1 MISCNITKK
10 VILISKEHN
19 CSMPFFQHKK
29 FHYKKNNSKD
39 NSLARQIGSTY
50 RSLNHWNS
58 FQFKLFW
65 EGIVVGI
72 FSGLVVSLFRFLL
85 SKAEDFR
92 IALYARLTQLPAEYT
107 AGWFAVL
114 LAVGGI
120 LYWLTRH
127 EPMAGGS
134 GIPQVKGV
142 ILGLMRMNWFRIL
155 WVKLSAGVIG
165 LGAGLSLGRE
175 GPSIQLGAV
184 TAQGVSRF
192 LGRTRM
198 EERYL
203 ITSGASAGLAAAF
216 NAPLAGVMFSLEE
229 LHRNF
234 SAVVLLPAMTAAMT
248 STFVSQLLFGRALTF
263 NFQSIPRVPLD
274 VHILYAILVAVL
286 AGLCGVIFNYG
297 LLNIH
302 RFYSLPVF
310 KNLYMKI
317 TFALLCAGIL
327 GFILP
332 QVLGGG
338 NRLVDELATK
348 SFPLQL
354 LFALLIGK
362 FIFTLISYGTGV
374 PGGFFLPMLVL
385 GALVGSICA
394 WFLTASQLIIPSHGA
409 NIIIIAMAAFFS
421 GSVRAPIT
429 GTVLISEMT
438 GSFYHLMI
446 LGMASAIAYIVAQLC
461 GSQPIYEALL
471 LKSLNS
477 HSTPEPNTVKRE
489 RNIIEVPVSSGS
501 QIENKKVQDIP
512 WPEHTLLVDVKRG
525 SEQLIPDAN
534 TVIRAG
540 DFLYVLAETENAE
553 EVQALGSDLR
563 N

>member
-1 MISCNITKK
+1 
-10 VILISKEHN
+10 
-19 CSMPFFQHKK
+19 MPFFQQKSY
-29 FHYKKNNSKD
+29 HYKKNNSNT
-39 NSLARQIGSTY
+39 NSVTRQIGSTY

-92 IALYARLTQLPAEYT
+92 IALYAQLTQLPVAYT

-114 LAVGGI
+114 LAIGGI

-142 ILGLMRMNWFRIL
+142 SLGLMRMNWFRVL
-155 WVKLSAGVIG
+155 WVKLTAGVIG

-263 NFQSIPRVPLD
+263 NFRSIPRIPLD
-274 VHILYAILVAVL
+274 IHILYAILVAVI

-362 FIFTLISYGTGV
+362 FIFTLVSYGTGV

-385 GALVGSICA
+385 GALTGSICA
-394 WFLTASQLIIPSHGA
+394 WFLTASQLMLPSHGA

-421 GSVRAPIT
+421 ASVRAPIT
-429 GTVLISEMT
+429 GTVLICEMT

-471 LKSLNS
+471 LRSLNS

-553 EVQALGSDLR
+553 EVQSLGSDLR

>member
-1 MISCNITKK
+1 
-10 VILISKEHN
+10 
-19 CSMPFFQHKK
+19 MPFFQQKSY
-29 FHYKKNNSKD
+29 HYKKNNSNT
-39 NSLARQIGSTY
+39 NSVTRQIGSTY

-92 IALYARLTQLPAEYT
+92 IALYAQLTQLPVAYT

-155 WVKLSAGVIG
+155 WVKLTAGVIG

-263 NFQSIPRVPLD
+263 NFRSIPRIPLD
-274 VHILYAILVAVL
+274 IHILYAILVAVI

-362 FIFTLISYGTGV
+362 FIFTLVSYGTGV

-385 GALVGSICA
+385 GALTGSICA
-394 WFLTASQLIIPSHGA
+394 WFLTASQLMLPSHGA

-421 GSVRAPIT
+421 ASVRAPIT
-429 GTVLISEMT
+429 GTVLICEMT

-471 LKSLNS
+471 LRSLNS

-553 EVQALGSDLR
+553 EVQSLGSDLR

>member
-1 MISCNITKK
+1 
-10 VILISKEHN
+10 
-19 CSMPFFQHKK
+19 MPLFQQKNYH
-29 FHYKKNNSKD
+29 FKKNNSNT
-39 NSLARQIGSTY
+39 NSVTRQIGSTY
-50 RSLNHWNS
+50 RSLNNWNS

-92 IALYARLTQLPAEYT
+92 VAVYAQLTQLPVEFT

-120 LYWLTRH
+120 LCWLTRH

-155 WVKLSAGVIG
+155 WVKLTAGVIG

-263 NFQSIPRVPLD
+263 NFRSIPRIPLD
-274 VHILYAILVAVL
+274 VHILYAILIAVI

-317 TFALLCAGIL
+317 TFALLCAGVL
-327 GFILP
+327 GFVLP

-354 LFALLIGK
+354 LVALLIGK
-362 FIFTLISYGTGV
+362 FIFTLVSYGTGV

-394 WFLTASQLIIPSHGA
+394 WFLTASQLMLPSHGA

-421 GSVRAPIT
+421 ASVRAPIT
-429 GTVLISEMT
+429 GTVLICEMT

-461 GSQPIYEALL
+461 GSEPIYEALL
-471 LKSLNS
+471 MRSLKS

-501 QIENKKVQDIP
+501 QIENKKVQEIP
-512 WPEHTLLVDVKRG
+512 WPAHALLVDVKRG
-525 SEQLIPDAN
+525 SEQLIPDGN

-540 DFLYVLAETENAE
+540 DFLYVLTETENAE

>member
-1 MISCNITKK
+1 
-10 VILISKEHN
+10 
-19 CSMPFFQHKK
+19 MPLFQQKNYH
-29 FHYKKNNSKD
+29 FKKNNSNN
-39 NSLARQIGSTY
+39 NSVTRQIGSTY
-50 RSLNHWNS
+50 RSLNNWNS

-92 IALYARLTQLPAEYT
+92 VAVYAQFTQLPVEFT
-107 AGWFAVL
+107 TGWFAVL

-120 LYWLTRH
+120 LCWLTRH

-155 WVKLSAGVIG
+155 WVKLTAGVIG

-263 NFQSIPRVPLD
+263 NFRSIPRIPLD
-274 VHILYAILVAVL
+274 IHILYAILVAVI

-327 GFILP
+327 GFVLP

-354 LFALLIGK
+354 LVALLIGK
-362 FIFTLISYGTGV
+362 FIFTLVSYGTGV

-394 WFLTASQLIIPSHGA
+394 WFLTASQLMLPSHGA

-421 GSVRAPIT
+421 ASVRAPIT
-429 GTVLISEMT
+429 GTVLICEMT

-461 GSQPIYEALL
+461 GSEPIYEALL
-471 LKSLNS
+471 MRSLNS
-477 HSTPEPNTVKRE
+477 HSTPQPNTVKKE

-501 QIENKKVQDIP
+501 QIENKKVQEIP
-512 WPEHTLLVDVKRG
+512 WPEHALLVDVKRG
-525 SEQLIPDAN
+525 SEQLIPDGN

-540 DFLYVLAETENAE
+540 DFLYVLTETENAE

>member
-1 MISCNITKK
+1 
-10 VILISKEHN
+10 
-19 CSMPFFQHKK
+19 MPFFQQKSY
-29 FHYKKNNSKD
+29 HYKKNNSNTD
-39 NSLARQIGSTY
+39 SVTRQIGSTY

-92 IALYARLTQLPAEYT
+92 IALYAQLTQLPVAYT

-155 WVKLSAGVIG
+155 WVKLTAGVIG

-263 NFQSIPRVPLD
+263 NFRSIPRIPLD
-274 VHILYAILVAVL
+274 IHILYAILVAVV

-362 FIFTLISYGTGV
+362 FIFTLVSYGTGV

-385 GALVGSICA
+385 GALTGSICA
-394 WFLTASQLIIPSHGA
+394 WFLTASQLMLPSHGA

-421 GSVRAPIT
+421 ASVRAPIT
-429 GTVLISEMT
+429 GTVLICEMT

-471 LKSLNS
+471 LRSLNS

-553 EVQALGSDLR
+553 EVQSLGSDLR

>member
-1 MISCNITKK
+1 MISCSITKN
-10 VILISKEHN
+10 VIKIVKEHRYN
-19 CSMPFFQHKK
+19 MLPFQQKK
-29 FHYKKNNSKD
+29 YHYKKNSGNS
-39 NSLARQIGSTY
+39 NNLTRQISPTY

-65 EGIVVGI
+65 EGIIVGI

-85 SKAEDFR
+85 SKAEYFR
-92 IALYARLTQLPAEYT
+92 IALYAQLAQLPGEYI
-107 AGWFAVL
+107 AGWFAIL

-120 LYWLTRH
+120 LYWLTRY

-142 ILGLMRMNWFRIL
+142 ILGFMRMNWFRIL
-155 WVKLSAGVIG
+155 WVKLTAGVIG

-248 STFVSQLLFGRALTF
+248 STFVSRLLFGQSLTF
-263 NFQSIPRVPLD
+263 NFRSIPRIPLD
-274 VHILYAILVAVL
+274 IHILYAILVAVI
-286 AGLCGVIFNYG
+286 AGLCGVIFNNG

-302 RFYSLPVF
+302 RFYSLPIF

-317 TFALLCAGIL
+317 TFALVCAGIL
-327 GFILP
+327 GFVLP

-338 NRLVDELATK
+338 NLLVDELATK
-348 SFPLQL
+348 FLPLQL

-362 FIFTLISYGTGV
+362 FFFTLVSYGTGV

-385 GALVGSICA
+385 GALIGSICSY
-394 WFLTASQLIIPSHGA
+394 FLSAFQMILPSHSA

-421 GSVRAPIT
+421 ASVRAPIT
-429 GTVLISEMT
+429 GTVLICEMT

-471 LKSLNS
+471 LRSLNN
-477 HSTPEPNTVKRE
+477 HSTPESNTVKKE

-512 WPEHTLLVDVKRG
+512 WPDHTLLIDVKRG
-525 SEQLIPDAN
+525 SEQLIPESS

-540 DFLYVLAETENAE
+540 DFLYVLTETENAE

>member
-1 MISCNITKK
+1 
-10 VILISKEHN
+10 
-19 CSMPFFQHKK
+19 MPFFQQKSY
-29 FHYKKNNSKD
+29 HYKKNNSNTD
-39 NSLARQIGSTY
+39 SVTRQIGSTY

-92 IALYARLTQLPAEYT
+92 IALYAQLTQLPVAYT

-114 LAVGGI
+114 LAIGGI

-155 WVKLSAGVIG
+155 WVKLTAGVIG

-263 NFQSIPRVPLD
+263 NFRSIPRIPLD
-274 VHILYAILVAVL
+274 IHILYAILVAVI

-362 FIFTLISYGTGV
+362 FIFTLVSYGTGV

-385 GALVGSICA
+385 GALTGSICA
-394 WFLTASQLIIPSHGA
+394 WFLTASQLMLPSHGA

-421 GSVRAPIT
+421 ASVRAPIT
-429 GTVLISEMT
+429 GTVLICEMT

-471 LKSLNS
+471 LRSLNS

-553 EVQALGSDLR
+553 EVQSLGSDLR

>member
-1 MISCNITKK
+1 
-10 VILISKEHN
+10 
-19 CSMPFFQHKK
+19 MPFFQHKK
-29 FHYKKNNSKD
+29 FHYNKNSSRD

-85 SKAEDFR
+85 SRAEDFR
-92 IALYARLTQLPAEYT
+92 IALYARLTQLPVEYT

-120 LYWLTRH
+120 LCWLTRH

-155 WVKLSAGVIG
+155 WVKLTAGVIG

-216 NAPLAGVMFSLEE
+216 NAPLAGVMFALEE

-248 STFVSQLLFGRALTF
+248 STFVSRLLFGRALTF

-274 VHILYAILVAVL
+274 IHILYAILVAVI
-286 AGLCGVIFNYG
+286 AGLFGVIFNNG

-302 RFYSLPVF
+302 RFYNLPVF
-310 KNLYMKI
+310 RNLYMKI
-317 TFALLCAGIL
+317 TFALLCAGVL

-348 SFPLQL
+348 FFPLHL

-394 WFLTASQLIIPSHGA
+394 WFLSAFQLILPSHGA

-477 HSTPEPNTVKRE
+477 HSTPEPNTVKKE

-501 QIENKKVQDIP
+501 QIENKKVHDIP
-512 WPEHTLLVDVKRG
+512 WPDHTLLVDVKRG
-525 SEQLIPDAN
+525 SEQLIPDGN

-553 EVQALGSDLR
+553 EVQALGSCLR

>member
-1 MISCNITKK
+1 
-10 VILISKEHN
+10 
-19 CSMPFFQHKK
+19 MPFFQQKK

-85 SKAEDFR
+85 SRAEDFR
-92 IALYARLTQLPAEYT
+92 IALYARLTQLPPEYT

-120 LYWLTRH
+120 LCWLTRH

-155 WVKLSAGVIG
+155 WVKLTAGVIG

-248 STFVSQLLFGRALTF
+248 STFVSRLLFGRALTF
-263 NFQSIPRVPLD
+263 RLRVPLD
-274 VHILYAILVAVL
+274 IHILYAILVAVI
-286 AGLCGVIFNYG
+286 AGLCGVIFNFG

-317 TFALLCAGIL
+317 TFALVCAGIL
-327 GFILP
+327 GFVLP

-348 SFPLQL
+348 FFPLHF

-394 WFLTASQLIIPSHGA
+394 NFLAAFQLILPSHGA

-446 LGMASAIAYIVAQLC
+446 LGMASAIAYIVAQMC

-477 HSTPEPNTVKRE
+477 HSTPEPNTVKKE

-501 QIENKKVQDIP
+501 QIENKKVHDIP

-525 SEQLIPDAN
+525 SEQLIPDGN

-553 EVQALGSDLR
+553 EVQSLGSNLR
-563 N
+563 K

>member
-1 MISCNITKK
+1 
-10 VILISKEHN
+10 
-19 CSMPFFQHKK
+19 MPFFQHKK
-29 FHYKKNNSKD
+29 YHYKKDNNNDTSA
-39 NSLARQIGSTY
+39 SRQIGSTY
-50 RSLNHWNS
+50 HSLNNWNS

-65 EGIVVGI
+65 EGILVGI

-85 SKAEDFR
+85 SMAEEFR
-92 IALYARLTQLPAEYT
+92 TALYSHLTQLPVAYT
-107 AGWFAVL
+107 AGWFVAL
-114 LAVGGI
+114 LVIGGI
-120 LYWLTRH
+120 LWWLTKH

-155 WVKLSAGVIG
+155 WVKLTAGVIG

-184 TAQGVSRF
+184 AAQGVSRF

-234 SAVVLLPAMTAAMT
+234 SAAVLLPAMTAAMT
-248 STFVSQLLFGRALTF
+248 ATFVSQRLFGRALIF
-263 NFQSIPRVPLD
+263 SFHNIPYFQLD
-274 VHILYAILVAVL
+274 YHVLYTILVAVV
-286 AGLCGVIFNYG
+286 AGLCGVVFNAG
-297 LLNIH
+297 LLNISKL
-302 RFYSLPVF
+302 YNLPVF

-317 TFALLCAGIL
+317 AFALLCAGVL
-327 GFILP
+327 GFMLP

-338 NRLVDELATK
+338 NRLVDELATRA
-348 SFPLQL
+348 FPLQML
-354 LFALLIGK
+354 LLLLAGK
-362 FIFTLISYGTGV
+362 FIFTLVSYGTGV

-385 GALVGSICA
+385 GALTGSICSC
-394 WFLTASQLIIPSHGA
+394 FLTAFQLIPASHSA

-421 GSVRAPIT
+421 ASVRAPIT
-429 GTVLISEMT
+429 GTVLICEMT
-438 GSFYHLMI
+438 GSFSHLMA
-446 LGMASAIAYIVAQLC
+446 LGMASAVAYIVAQLC

-471 LKSLNS
+471 MKSLNS
-477 HSTPEPNTVKRE
+477 HSTPEPNTVKSE
-489 RNIIEVPVSSGS
+489 RNIIEVQVSSGS
-501 QIENKKVQDIP
+501 LIENKKVQDIP
-512 WPEHTLLVDVKRG
+512 WPGHALLVDVKRG
-525 SEQLIPDAN
+525 SEQLIPN
-534 TVIRAG
+534 GSTVIRAG
-540 DFLYVLAETENAE
+540 DFLYVLAETEDAE
-553 EVQALGSDLR
+553 KVQALGSDLR

>member
-1 MISCNITKK
+1 MQLTHSQSKK
-10 VILISKEHN
+10 
-19 CSMPFFQHKK
+19 Q
-29 FHYKKNNSKD
+29 NSPD
-39 NSLARQIGSTY
+39 AATRSQIVNTY
-50 RSLNHWNS
+50 RSLNHWHS

-65 EGIVVGI
+65 EGIIVGI
-72 FSGLVVSLFRFLL
+72 FSGLVISLFRFLL
-85 SKAEDFR
+85 TKAEEWRTD
-92 IALYARLTQLPAEYT
+92 LYEQLTQLPDLYT

-114 LAVGGI
+114 LVIGAV
-120 LYWLTRH
+120 LYKLTTY

-142 ILGLMRMNWFRIL
+142 ILGFMRMNWFRVL
-155 WVKLSAGVIG
+155 WVKLAGGVIG

-184 TAQGVSRF
+184 TAQGISRF
-192 LGRTRM
+192 WGRSRM

-203 ITSGASAGLAAAF
+203 ITSGAGAGLAAAF
-216 NAPLAGVMFSLEE
+216 NAPLAGVIFSLEE

-234 SAVVLLPAMTAAMT
+234 SAVVLLPSMTAAMT
-248 STFVSQLLFGRALTF
+248 STFVSRLLFGRALTF

-274 VHILYAILVAVL
+274 IHILYAILVAVI
-286 AGLCGVIFNYG
+286 AGLCGVIFNFG
-297 LLNIH
+297 LLNIN

-327 GFILP
+327 GFVLP

-348 SFPLQL
+348 FFPLHL

-394 WFLTASQLIIPSHGA
+394 NFLAAFQLILPSHGA

-477 HSTPEPNTVKRE
+477 HSTPEPNTVKKE

-501 QIENKKVQDIP
+501 QIENKKVKDIP
-512 WPEHTLLVDVKRG
+512 WPDHTLLVDVKRG

-553 EVQALGSDLR
+553 EVQSLGSNLR
-563 N
+563 K

>member
-1 MISCNITKK
+1 MQLTHSQSKK
-10 VILISKEHN
+10 
-19 CSMPFFQHKK
+19 Q
-29 FHYKKNNSKD
+29 NSPD
-39 NSLARQIGSTY
+39 AATRSQIVNTY
-50 RSLNHWNS
+50 RSLNHWHS

-65 EGIVVGI
+65 EGIIVGI
-72 FSGLVVSLFRFLL
+72 FSGLVISLFRFLL
-85 SKAEDFR
+85 TKAEEWRTD
-92 IALYARLTQLPAEYT
+92 LYEQLTQLPDLYT
-107 AGWFAVL
+107 AGWFAALLVIGAVL
-114 LAVGGI
+114 
-120 LYWLTRH
+120 YKLTIY

-142 ILGLMRMNWFRIL
+142 ILGFMRMNWFRVL
-155 WVKLSAGVIG
+155 WVKLAGGVIG

-184 TAQGVSRF
+184 TAQGISRF
-192 LGRTRM
+192 WGRSRM

-203 ITSGASAGLAAAF
+203 VTSGAGAGLAAAF
-216 NAPLAGVMFSLEE
+216 NAPLAGVIFSLEE

-234 SAVVLLPAMTAAMT
+234 SAVVLLPSMTAAMT
-248 STFVSQLLFGRALTF
+248 STFVSRLLFGRALTF

-274 VHILYAILVAVL
+274 IHILYAILVAVI
-286 AGLCGVIFNYG
+286 AGLCGVIFNFG
-297 LLNIH
+297 LLNIN

-327 GFILP
+327 GFVLP

-348 SFPLQL
+348 FFPLHL

-394 WFLTASQLIIPSHGA
+394 NFLAAFQLILPSHGA

-477 HSTPEPNTVKRE
+477 HSTPEPNTVKKE

-501 QIENKKVQDIP
+501 QIENKKVKDIP
-512 WPEHTLLVDVKRG
+512 WPDHTLLVDVKRG

-553 EVQALGSDLR
+553 EVQSLGSNLR
-563 N
+563 K

>member
-1 MISCNITKK
+1 MQLTHSQSKK
-10 VILISKEHN
+10 
-19 CSMPFFQHKK
+19 Q
-29 FHYKKNNSKD
+29 NSPD
-39 NSLARQIGSTY
+39 AATRSQIVNTY
-50 RSLNHWNS
+50 RSLNHWHS

-72 FSGLVVSLFRFLL
+72 FSGLVISLFRFLL
-85 SKAEDFR
+85 TKAEEWRTD
-92 IALYARLTQLPAEYT
+92 LYEQLTQLPDLYT

-114 LAVGGI
+114 LVIGAV
-120 LYWLTRH
+120 LYKLTTY

-142 ILGLMRMNWFRIL
+142 ILGFMRMNWFRVL
-155 WVKLSAGVIG
+155 WVKLAGGVIG

-184 TAQGVSRF
+184 TAQGISRF
-192 LGRTRM
+192 WGRSRM

-203 ITSGASAGLAAAF
+203 ITSGAGAGLAAAF
-216 NAPLAGVMFSLEE
+216 NAPLAGVIFSLEE

-234 SAVVLLPAMTAAMT
+234 SAVVLLPSMTAAMT
-248 STFVSQLLFGRALTF
+248 STFVSRLLFGRALTF

-274 VHILYAILVAVL
+274 IHILYAILVAVI
-286 AGLCGVIFNYG
+286 AGLCGVIFNFG
-297 LLNIH
+297 LLNIN

-327 GFILP
+327 GFVLP

-348 SFPLQL
+348 FFPLHL

-394 WFLTASQLIIPSHGA
+394 NFLAAFQLILPSHGA

-477 HSTPEPNTVKRE
+477 HSTPEPNTVKKE

-501 QIENKKVQDIP
+501 QIENKKVKDIP
-512 WPEHTLLVDVKRG
+512 WPDHTLLVDVKRG

-553 EVQALGSDLR
+553 EVQSLGSNLR
-563 N
+563 K

>member
-1 MISCNITKK
+1 MRAN
-10 VILISKEHN
+10 
-19 CSMPFFQHKK
+19 FFHTHKK
-29 FHYKKNNSKD
+29 INTESATRSQLVN
-39 NSLARQIGSTY
+39 TY
-50 RSLNHWNS
+50 RSLNHWNG

-85 SKAEDFR
+85 SRAEEFR
-92 IALYARLTQLPAEYT
+92 IGLYGYLSQLPAVYT
-107 AGWFAVL
+107 AGWFAAL
-114 LAVGGI
+114 LAVGGV

-155 WVKLSAGVIG
+155 WVKLTAGVIG

-248 STFVSQLLFGRALTF
+248 ATFVSRLFFGGGLTF
-263 NFQSIPRVPLD
+263 SFRSIPRFPLD
-274 VHILYAILVAVL
+274 LHIVYAILIAVI
-286 AGLCGVIFNYG
+286 AGLCGVIFNAG

-317 TFALLCAGIL
+317 TFALLCAGVL
-327 GFILP
+327 GFVLP

-354 LFALLIGK
+354 LFALLAGK

-394 WFLTASQLIIPSHGA
+394 YFLTAFQLILPSHGA
-409 NIIIIAMAAFFS
+409 N
-421 GSVRAPIT
+421 
-429 GTVLISEMT
+429 SEMT

-446 LGMASAIAYIVAQLC
+446 LGMPSAIAYIVAQLC

-477 HSTPEPNTVKRE
+477 HSTPEPNTVRKE
-489 RNIIEVPVSSGS
+489 RNIVEVPVSSGS
-501 QIENKKVQDIP
+501 LIENKRVQDIP
-512 WPEHTLLVDVKRG
+512 WPGHTLLVDVKRG

-534 TVIRAG
+534 TVIMAG
-540 DFLYVLAETENAE
+540 DFLYVLTETEHAE
-553 EVQALGSDLR
+553 DVQALGSDLKD
-563 N
+563 

>member
-1 MISCNITKK
+1 MQLTHSQSKK
-10 VILISKEHN
+10 
-19 CSMPFFQHKK
+19 Q
-29 FHYKKNNSKD
+29 NSPD
-39 NSLARQIGSTY
+39 AATRSQIVNTY
-50 RSLNHWNS
+50 RSLNHWHS

-72 FSGLVVSLFRFLL
+72 FSGLVISLFRFLL
-85 SKAEDFR
+85 TKAEEWRTD
-92 IALYARLTQLPAEYT
+92 LYEQLTQLPDLYT
-107 AGWFAVL
+107 AGWFAALLVIGAVL
-114 LAVGGI
+114 
-120 LYWLTRH
+120 YKLTTY

-142 ILGLMRMNWFRIL
+142 ILGFMRMNWFRVL
-155 WVKLSAGVIG
+155 WVKLAGGVIG

-184 TAQGVSRF
+184 TAQGISRF
-192 LGRTRM
+192 WGRSRM

-203 ITSGASAGLAAAF
+203 ITSGAGAGLAAAF
-216 NAPLAGVMFSLEE
+216 NAPLAGVIFSLEE

-234 SAVVLLPAMTAAMT
+234 SAVVLLPSMTAAMT
-248 STFVSQLLFGRALTF
+248 STFVSRLLFGRALTF

-274 VHILYAILVAVL
+274 IHILYAILVAVI
-286 AGLCGVIFNYG
+286 AGLCGVIFNFG
-297 LLNIH
+297 LLNIN

-327 GFILP
+327 GFVLP

-348 SFPLQL
+348 FFPLHL

-394 WFLTASQLIIPSHGA
+394 NFLAAFQLILPSHGA

-477 HSTPEPNTVKRE
+477 HSTPEPNTVKKE

-501 QIENKKVQDIP
+501 QIENKKVKDIP
-512 WPEHTLLVDVKRG
+512 WPDHTLLVDVKRG

-553 EVQALGSDLR
+553 EVQSLGSNLR
-563 N
+563 K

>member
-1 MISCNITKK
+1 MPLFQQKK
-10 VILISKEHN
+10 Y
-19 CSMPFFQHKK
+19 
-29 FHYKKNNSKD
+29 HYKKNNSNT
-39 NSLARQIGSTY
+39 NSETRQIGSTY

-85 SKAEDFR
+85 SKTEDFR
-92 IALYARLTQLPAEYT
+92 VAVYAQLTQLPVAYT
-107 AGWFAVL
+107 VGWFAVL

-120 LYWLTRH
+120 LCWLTRH

-155 WVKLSAGVIG
+155 WVKLTAGVIG

-263 NFQSIPRVPLD
+263 NFRSIPRIPLD
-274 VHILYAILVAVL
+274 VHILYAILVAVI

-327 GFILP
+327 GFVLP

-354 LFALLIGK
+354 LVALLIGK
-362 FIFTLISYGTGV
+362 FIFTLVSYGTGV

-394 WFLTASQLIIPSHGA
+394 WFLTASQLMLPSHGA

-421 GSVRAPIT
+421 ASVRAPIT

-461 GSQPIYEALL
+461 GSEPIYEALL
-471 LKSLNS
+471 MRSLNS
-477 HSTPEPNTVKRE
+477 HSTPQPNTVKKE

-501 QIENKKVQDIP
+501 QIENKKVQEIP
-512 WPEHTLLVDVKRG
+512 WPAHALLVDVKRG
-525 SEQLIPDAN
+525 SEQLIPDGN

-540 DFLYVLAETENAE
+540 DFLYVLTETENAE

-563 N
+563 D

>member
-1 MISCNITKK
+1 MQLTHSQSKK
-10 VILISKEHN
+10 
-19 CSMPFFQHKK
+19 Q
-29 FHYKKNNSKD
+29 NSPD
-39 NSLARQIGSTY
+39 AATRSQIVNTY
-50 RSLNHWNS
+50 RSLNHWHS

-65 EGIVVGI
+65 EGIIVGI
-72 FSGLVVSLFRFLL
+72 FSGLVISLFRFLL
-85 SKAEDFR
+85 TKAEEWRTD
-92 IALYARLTQLPAEYT
+92 LYEQLTQLPDLYT
-107 AGWFAVL
+107 AGWFAALLVIGAVL
-114 LAVGGI
+114 
-120 LYWLTRH
+120 YKLTIY

-142 ILGLMRMNWFRIL
+142 ILGFMRMNWFRVL
-155 WVKLSAGVIG
+155 WVKLAGGVIG

-184 TAQGVSRF
+184 TAQGISRF
-192 LGRTRM
+192 WGRSRM

-203 ITSGASAGLAAAF
+203 ITSGAGAGLAAAF
-216 NAPLAGVMFSLEE
+216 NAPLAGVIFSLEE

-234 SAVVLLPAMTAAMT
+234 SAVVLLPSMTAAMT
-248 STFVSQLLFGRALTF
+248 STFVSRLLFGRALTF

-274 VHILYAILVAVL
+274 IHILYAILVAVI
-286 AGLCGVIFNYG
+286 AGLCGVIFNFG
-297 LLNIH
+297 LLNIN

-327 GFILP
+327 GFVLP

-348 SFPLQL
+348 FFPLHL

-394 WFLTASQLIIPSHGA
+394 NFLAAFQLILPSHGA

-421 GSVRAPIT
+421 SSVRAPIT

-477 HSTPEPNTVKRE
+477 HSTPEPNTVKKE

-501 QIENKKVQDIP
+501 QIENKKVKDIP
-512 WPEHTLLVDVKRG
+512 WPNHTLLVDVKRG

-553 EVQALGSDLR
+553 EVQSLGSNLR
-563 N
+563 K

>member
-1 MISCNITKK
+1 M
-10 VILISKEHN
+10 LL
-19 CSMPFFQHKK
+19 FQQKNYH
-29 FHYKKNNSKD
+29 FKKNNSNT
-39 NSLARQIGSTY
+39 NSVTRQIGSTY
-50 RSLNHWNS
+50 RSLNNWNS

-92 IALYARLTQLPAEYT
+92 VAVYAQLTQLPVEFT

-120 LYWLTRH
+120 LCWLTRH

-155 WVKLSAGVIG
+155 WVKLTAGVIG

-263 NFQSIPRVPLD
+263 NFRSIPRIPLD
-274 VHILYAILVAVL
+274 VHILYAILIAVI

-327 GFILP
+327 GFVLP

-354 LFALLIGK
+354 LVALLIGK
-362 FIFTLISYGTGV
+362 FIFTLVSYGTGV

-394 WFLTASQLIIPSHGA
+394 WFLTASQLMLPSHGA

-421 GSVRAPIT
+421 ASVRAPIT
-429 GTVLISEMT
+429 GTVLICEMT

-461 GSQPIYEALL
+461 GSEPIYEALL
-471 LKSLNS
+471 MRSLKS

-501 QIENKKVQDIP
+501 QIENKKVQEIP
-512 WPEHTLLVDVKRG
+512 WPAHALLVDVKRG
-525 SEQLIPDAN
+525 SEQLIPDGN

-540 DFLYVLAETENAE
+540 DFLYVLTETENAE
-553 EVQALGSDLR
+553 EVQSLGSDLR

>member
-1 MISCNITKK
+1 
-10 VILISKEHN
+10 
-19 CSMPFFQHKK
+19 MPFFQHKK
-29 FHYKKNNSKD
+29 YHYKKNNSVT
-39 NSLARQIGSTY
+39 RQIGSTY

-92 IALYARLTQLPAEYT
+92 IALYAQLTQLPVAYT

-155 WVKLSAGVIG
+155 WVKLTAGVIG

-263 NFQSIPRVPLD
+263 NFRSIPRIPLD
-274 VHILYAILVAVL
+274 IHILYAILVAVI

-362 FIFTLISYGTGV
+362 FLFTLVSYGTGV

-385 GALVGSICA
+385 GALTGSICA
-394 WFLTASQLIIPSHGA
+394 WFLTASQLMLPSHGA

-421 GSVRAPIT
+421 ASVRAPIT
-429 GTVLISEMT
+429 GTVLICEMT

-471 LKSLNS
+471 LRSLNS

-553 EVQALGSDLR
+553 EVQSLGSDLR

>member
-1 MISCNITKK
+1 MQLTHSQSKK
-10 VILISKEHN
+10 
-19 CSMPFFQHKK
+19 Q
-29 FHYKKNNSKD
+29 NSPD
-39 NSLARQIGSTY
+39 AATRSQIVNTY
-50 RSLNHWNS
+50 RSLNHWHS

-72 FSGLVVSLFRFLL
+72 FSGLVISLFRFLL
-85 SKAEDFR
+85 TKAEEWRTD
-92 IALYARLTQLPAEYT
+92 LYEQLTQLPDLYT
-107 AGWFAVL
+107 AGWFAALLVIGAVL
-114 LAVGGI
+114 
-120 LYWLTRH
+120 YKLTIY

-142 ILGLMRMNWFRIL
+142 ILGFMRMNWFRVL
-155 WVKLSAGVIG
+155 WVKLAGGVIG

-184 TAQGVSRF
+184 TAQGISRF
-192 LGRTRM
+192 WGRSRM

-203 ITSGASAGLAAAF
+203 ITSGAGAGLAAAF
-216 NAPLAGVMFSLEE
+216 NAPLAGVIFSLEE

-234 SAVVLLPAMTAAMT
+234 SAVVLLPSMTAAMT
-248 STFVSQLLFGRALTF
+248 STFVSRLLFGRALTF

-274 VHILYAILVAVL
+274 IHILYAILVAVI
-286 AGLCGVIFNYG
+286 AGLCGVIFNFG
-297 LLNIH
+297 LLNIN

-327 GFILP
+327 GFVLP

-348 SFPLQL
+348 FFPLHL

-394 WFLTASQLIIPSHGA
+394 NFLAAFQLILPSHGA

-477 HSTPEPNTVKRE
+477 HSTPEPNTVKKE

-501 QIENKKVQDIP
+501 QIENKKVKDIP
-512 WPEHTLLVDVKRG
+512 WPDHTLLVDVKRG

-553 EVQALGSDLR
+553 EVQSLGSNLR
-563 N
+563 K

>member
-1 MISCNITKK
+1 
-10 VILISKEHN
+10 
-19 CSMPFFQHKK
+19 MPFFQQKSY
-29 FHYKKNNSKD
+29 HYKKNNSNT
-39 NSLARQIGSTY
+39 NSVTRQIGSTY

-92 IALYARLTQLPAEYT
+92 IALYAQLTQLPVAYT

-155 WVKLSAGVIG
+155 WVKLTAGVIG

-263 NFQSIPRVPLD
+263 NFRSIPRIPLD
-274 VHILYAILVAVL
+274 IHILYAILVAVI

-362 FIFTLISYGTGV
+362 FIFTLVSYGTGV

-385 GALVGSICA
+385 GALTGSICA
-394 WFLTASQLIIPSHGA
+394 WFLTASQLMLPSHGA

-421 GSVRAPIT
+421 ASVRAPIT
-429 GTVLISEMT
+429 GTVLICEMT

-471 LKSLNS
+471 LRSLNS

-553 EVQALGSDLR
+553 EVQSLGSNLR
-563 N
+563 K

>member
-1 MISCNITKK
+1 
-10 VILISKEHN
+10 
-19 CSMPFFQHKK
+19 MPFFQHKK
-29 FHYKKNNSKD
+29 YHYKKNNSVT
-39 NSLARQIGSTY
+39 RQIGSTY

-92 IALYARLTQLPAEYT
+92 IALYAQLTQLPVAYT

-142 ILGLMRMNWFRIL
+142 ILGLMRMNWFRVL
-155 WVKLSAGVIG
+155 WVKLTAGVIG

-263 NFQSIPRVPLD
+263 NFRSIPRIPLD
-274 VHILYAILVAVL
+274 IHILYAILVAVI

-362 FIFTLISYGTGV
+362 FIFTLVSYGTGV

-385 GALVGSICA
+385 GALTGSICA
-394 WFLTASQLIIPSHGA
+394 WFLTASQLMLPSHGA

-421 GSVRAPIT
+421 ASVRAPIT
-429 GTVLISEMT
+429 GTVLICEMT

-471 LKSLNS
+471 LRSLNS

-553 EVQALGSDLR
+553 EVQSLGSDLR